1 VADVGESIRDLLLDD
16 ASVAAEVGARIVPDA
31 LAQSETLPAI
41 TYRVISTVHE
51 HDITGPKV
59 GVASARIAIECY
71 ASTRASANALAEL
84 VRLSGILD
92 WSGSANGVEVMAIE
106 IDSGAEYMIE
116 QNSEGSHELR
126 YITATDYS
134 ITYRE
139 TV

>member
-1 VADVGESIRDLLLDD
+1 MADVGQSLRDLLLDD
-16 ASVAAEVGARIVPDA
+16 ASVVAQVGSRVIPDS
-31 LAQSETLPAI
+31 LAQGETLPAI
-41 TYRVISTVHE
+41 TYRVISTTHE
-51 HDITGPKV
+51 HDINGPKV
-59 GVASARIAIECY
+59 GLATARIAIECY
-71 ASTRASANALAEL
+71 ASTRVAANALAEL

-92 WSGSANGVEVMAIE
+92 WEGDDNGVDVRAIE
-106 IDSGAEYMIE
+106 IDSGAEYLSE